1 MKTIFWNVDTQ
12 YDFMRND
19 SSFQGA
25 LAIPGAKEI
34 EKNLEKLTK
43 YARMHDILIINTADW
58 HTPASEEF
66 SLTPDYKITFPPHCL
81 QETLGAAFIPAT
93 SPDAPHAINWQDK
106 IIDEKALALAKE
118 IILYKDKFCI
128 FAGNPHTEK
137 VLETIKPDRAVVYG
151 VATNVCVHYAVMGL
165 LQRGT
170 DVFVVEDA
178 IKELPGLP
186 LEETIKQWTAKGTKL
201 VKTKDIVEGYMG

>member
-19 SSFQGA
+19 PSFKGA
-25 LAIPGAKEI
+25 LPVPDARSI
-34 EKNLEKLTK
+34 EGNLEQLTK
-43 YARMHDILIINTADW
+43 YARLHTLRIINTADW
-58 HTPASEEF
+58 HTAASAEL
-66 SLTPDYKITFPPHCL
+66 SSTPDYKTTFPPHCL
-81 QETLGAAFIPAT
+81 QKTIGAAFVPAT
-93 SPDAPHAINWQDK
+93 APYAPHVVDWQDK
-106 IIDEKALALAKE
+106 VIYPSIIALAKE

-165 LQRGT
+165 LERG
-170 DVFVVEDA
+170 VEVVVVEDA
-178 IKELPGLP
+178 IKELPNLP
-186 LEETIKQWTAKGTKL
+186 LEETINQWTAKGAKL
-201 VKTKDIVEGYMG
+201 VKTKDVVEGRI